1 MYRLPKYPHIS
12 SQLGGKHVKN
22 PWFSHVSPRC
32 QADLLL
38 PTFPPWSP
46 SDSNSCWRS
55 PSASAWQSRNLVA
68 SSIHNK
74 WTTWH
79 AFHVFPR
86 IMLYNVIYIYVCI
99 YICIVHPEIR
109 KSNAMFRDSLFAPHS
124 WGSGRPRLTHGAAAQ
139 AVHSTHKLRRDVC
152 EKMYLWL
159 CQNSYW
165 KWPFIV
171 SFPINSMV
179 IFHSYVNDYQRVTCK
194 KSSKRPAKTSSCPLF
209 LGFWIFLGRLLPVL
223 LPIRQGSGFS
233 HGTLCDTHINISQ
246 GMPCHSSLKHGNNN
260 KKCHVTFATP
270 RLPHFMTW
278 IKTAAGE
285 LDQKK
290 KLESCSPV
298 LVMIMVNDNCSST
311 WNG

>member
-1 MYRLPKYPHIS
+1 MQAPRGPTIPQKKY
-12 SQLGGKHVKN
+12 
-22 PWFSHVSPRC
+22 HVSSPQISPYILTIRWKTC
-32 QADLLL
+32 EK
-38 PTFPPWSP
+38 PMVFSCFPQMPGRPP
-46 SDSNSCWRS
+46 SSHFSAVISIDSNSCWRS

-86 IMLYNVIYIYVCI
+86 IMLYNVIYVCI

-209 LGFWIFLGRLLPVL
+209 LGFWMFLGRLLPVL

-290 KLESCSPV
+290 K
-298 LVMIMVNDNCSST
+298 
-311 WNG
+311 WNHVHQYWLW